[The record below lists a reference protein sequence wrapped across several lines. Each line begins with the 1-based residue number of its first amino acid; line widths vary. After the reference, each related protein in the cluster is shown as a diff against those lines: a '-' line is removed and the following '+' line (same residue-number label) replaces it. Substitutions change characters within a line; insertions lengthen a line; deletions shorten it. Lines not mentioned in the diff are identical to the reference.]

1 MGRIDQS
8 DAQAARQRKREP
20 KTGQWFLEGPIFSQW
35 LNGTTPFVWLNGD
48 VGCGKT
54 ILCSSIVEKLQDTE
68 PQICTTAYFYFSWDN
83 TDSHDLGILL
93 KSILAQLVSDSRFL
107 ARLDI
112 LKQEGDKRVI
122 NRDDTF
128 EALLEVMSSITSESA
143 REDSDGTFKAVPVVL
158 VFDALD
164 EVPFGAQRDA
174 ILDFLND
181 LSIAKLNCLR
191 IIVSS
196 RRDIDIEE
204 HLVISGDWKAQPI
217 DAGHV
222 NHDIGLFVKGQMSS
236 HSRLKMQS
244 HQIQDMISKNIVGMA
259 NGMYVVGLPKRKGV
273 DF

>member
-20 KTGQWFLEGPIFSQW
+20 KTGQWFLGGPLFRQW

-54 ILCSSIVEKLQDTE
+54 ILCSSIVEKLQHPE
-68 PQICTTAYFYFSWDN
+68 AQLCTTAYFYFSWDSS
-83 TDSHDLGILL
+83 DSHDLGILL
-93 KSILAQLVSDSRFL
+93 KCILAQLASDSRFL

-112 LKQEGDKRVI
+112 LKQEGEKRVL
-122 NRDDTF
+122 NRDDMF
-128 EALLEVMSSITSESA
+128 KALLEVMSSISSESA
-143 REDSDGTFKAVPVVL
+143 LENSDDTYKAVPVVL

-181 LSIAKLNCLR
+181 LSTAKPNCLR
-191 IIVSS
+191 IIVTS

-204 HLVISGDWKAQPI
+204 HLVTSGGWKAQRI
-217 DAGHV
+217 DAGYV
-222 NHDIGLFVKGQMSS
+222 NHDIRLFVRGQMSS

-244 HQIQDMISKNIVGMA
+244 HQIQDMISMKIVGMA
-259 NGMYVVGLPKRKGV
+259 NGM
-273 DF
+273 